1 MKHLITFTA
10 IIEILTGVA
19 LLIVPAVVVKLL
31 LGAEISGAG
40 IPLGRI
46 TGVAL
51 LALGVGCWLAR
62 GSNAHDLA
70 AKGLVTAML
79 LYNLGVAVVL
89 AMAGIHL
96 QPVGI
101 ALWPAVLL
109 HAVMGIWCIRVLI
122 VLAKKVPH

>member
-10 IIEILTGVA
+10 IIEIPTGLA

-46 TGVAL
+46 AGLALLSLGVA
-51 LALGVGCWLAR
+51 CWLAR
-62 GSNAHDLA
+62 GSDG
-70 AKGLVTAML
+70 KELVTAMV
-79 LYNLGVAVVL
+79 LYNFGVAAVL
-89 AMAGIHL
+89 AAAGI
-96 QPVGI
+96 QSSPAGI

-122 VLAKKVPH
+122 VLAKKVPR

>member
-1 MKHLITFTA
+1 MKHLITFTT
-10 IIEILTGVA
+10 IIEIPTGLA

-46 TGVAL
+46 AGLAL
-51 LALGVGCWLAR
+51 LALGVACWLVR
-62 GSNAHDLA
+62 GNTHDLA

-79 LYNLGVAVVL
+79 LYNLGTAAVLGV
-89 AMAGIHL
+89 AGIQL

-109 HAVMGIWCIRVLI
+109 HAVMGIWCIRVVI
-122 VLAKKVPH
+122 VLAKKVPR